1 MESYIFLIIGLIA
14 GAAIGWLVASRRS
27 GTLAAGSDQ
36 GLVSAEALVAAQAEV
51 QTLRIQLAS
60 TEATAN
66 GLNAQLAQSA
76 AEKRERD
83 ERDREENKLL
93 QALAPVKV
101 HLEQMQLTVATLEKE
116 RTEQFGSIQQQL
128 KSAIESDEQL
138 RKQTQALSQA
148 LTSNNVRGVWGEAQL
163 RKLVELAGLIKHAD
177 FDEQATISTNAG
189 AGRAD
194 MVINLPGGKSLA
206 IDSKVPFSAYQE
218 ASAISELATGEEAA
232 RRTRLIGDHV
242 KAVKA
247 HIDALGTK
255 SYWSGLDSSPDFV
268 IAFIPSESLLSA
280 ALDADPALLEYA
292 FKKNVALA
300 SPVSLFSVLKT
311 INFIWRQNAD
321 ESSVRNMIK
330 LGKELYERVGKV
342 AEHADKLGRSI
353 TTTVKDYNQFVSSL
367 EGRMLVTARKLND
380 LDENALGTEEIQ
392 APKELEVAPVQLTA
406 SELTSTP
413 EIEK

>member
-1 MESYIFLIIGLIA
+1 MESFIFLGIGLVV
-14 GAAIGWLVASRRS
+14 GALIGWLVAARKVGASAS
-27 GTLAAGSDQ
+27 GADSQELRVKLA
-36 GLVSAEALVAAQAEV
+36 SAEATIA
-51 QTLRIQLAS
+51 
-60 TEATAN
+60 
-66 GLNAQLAQSA
+66 GLNGQLAQSA
-76 AEKRERD
+76 AEKRDRD

-101 HLEQMQLTVATLEKE
+101 HLEQMQQTVATLEKE

-232 RRTRLIGDHV
+232 RRARLIAEHV

-255 SYWSGLDSSPDFV
+255 AYWSGLDASPDFV

-353 TTTVKDYNQFVSSL
+353 TSTVKDYNLFVSSL

-380 LDENALGTEEIQ
+380 LDENELGTDAIS

-406 SELTSTP
+406 SELAQTP

>member
-1 MESYIFLIIGLIA
+1 MESFIFLGIGLA
-14 GAAIGWLVASRRS
+14 VGAVVGWLLAGRKAASS
-27 GTLAAGSDQ
+27 VVPDESND
-36 GLVSAEALVAAQAEV
+36 
-51 QTLRIQLAS
+51 LRVQLAS
-60 TEATAN
+60 AQATIA
-66 GLNAQLAQSA
+66 GLTSQLTQA
-76 AEKRERD
+76 ATEKRERD

-101 HLEQMQLTVATLEKE
+101 HLEQMQRTVASLEKE

-232 RRTRLIGDHV
+232 RRTRLISEHV

-255 SYWSGLDSSPDFV
+255 AYWSGLEASPDFV

-353 TTTVKDYNQFVSSL
+353 TSTVKDYNQFVSSL

-380 LDENALGTEEIQ
+380 LDENALGTEQIST
-392 APKELEVAPVQLTA
+392 PKELEVAPVQLTA
-406 SELTSTP
+406 SELTDAP

>member
-1 MESYIFLIIGLIA
+1 MESFIFLGIGLVV
-14 GAAIGWLVASRRS
+14 GALIGWLI
-27 GTLAAGSDQ
+27 AARK
-36 GLVSAEALVAAQAEV
+36 AAPSVNGDESNE
-51 QTLRIQLAS
+51 LRVQLAS
-60 TEATAN
+60 AQATIV
-66 GLNAQLAQSA
+66 GLNGQLTQSA

-232 RRTRLIGDHV
+232 RRTRLIAEHV

-255 SYWSGLDSSPDFV
+255 SYWSGLEASPDFV

-353 TTTVKDYNQFVSSL
+353 TSTVKDYNQFVSSL

-380 LDENALGTEEIQ
+380 LDENALGTEEIS

-406 SELTSTP
+406 SELTEPS

>member
-1 MESYIFLIIGLIA
+1 MESFIFLAVGLVA
-14 GAAIGWLVASRRS
+14 GGVIGWLIASRKGGSAGADANSASAQVEVQNLRVQ
-27 GTLAAGSDQ
+27 LAI
-36 GLVSAEALVAAQAEV
+36 AEATIV
-51 QTLRIQLAS
+51 
-60 TEATAN
+60 
-66 GLNAQLAQSA
+66 GLNGQLNQA
-76 AEKRERD
+76 ATEKRERD

-232 RRTRLIGDHV
+232 RRTRLIAEHV

-255 SYWSGLDSSPDFV
+255 SYWSGLDASPDFV

-353 TTTVKDYNQFVSSL
+353 TSTVKDYNQFVSSL

-380 LDENALGTEEIQ
+380 LDENALGTEEIS

-406 SELTSTP
+406 SELTDTP

>member
-1 MESYIFLIIGLIA
+1 MESFIFLGVGLLVGALLGWLIA
-14 GAAIGWLVASRRS
+14 ARKSPNSLQADQSQELRVQ
-27 GTLAAGSDQ
+27 LAA
-36 GLVSAEALVAAQAEV
+36 AEA
-51 QTLRIQLAS
+51 TI
-60 TEATAN
+60 N
-66 GLNAQLAQSA
+66 GLNGQLAQNA
-76 AEKRERD
+76 AEKRDRD

-232 RRTRLIGDHV
+232 RRTRLIAEHV

-255 SYWSGLDSSPDFV
+255 SYWSGLDASPDFV

-392 APKELEVAPVQLTA
+392 APKELEIAPVQLTA
-406 SELTSTP
+406 SELTETP

>member
-1 MESYIFLIIGLIA
+1 MDSLIFLGIGLAVGLLLGWLIASRKTSGMQVGEEANDLRVQLA
-14 GAAIGWLVASRRS
+14 GA
-27 GTLAAGSDQ
+27 
-36 GLVSAEALVAAQAEV
+36 QA
-51 QTLRIQLAS
+51 TI
-60 TEATAN
+60 N
-66 GLNAQLAQSA
+66 GLNTQIAQQA

-232 RRTRLIGDHV
+232 RRTRLIAEHV

-255 SYWSGLDSSPDFV
+255 SYWSGLEASPDFV

-353 TTTVKDYNQFVSSL
+353 TSTVKDYNQFVSSL

-380 LDENALGTEEIQ
+380 LDENALGTEEI
-392 APKELEVAPVQLTA
+392 ATPKELEVAPVQLTA
-406 SELTSTP
+406 SELTEAP
-413 EIEK
+413 QIEK